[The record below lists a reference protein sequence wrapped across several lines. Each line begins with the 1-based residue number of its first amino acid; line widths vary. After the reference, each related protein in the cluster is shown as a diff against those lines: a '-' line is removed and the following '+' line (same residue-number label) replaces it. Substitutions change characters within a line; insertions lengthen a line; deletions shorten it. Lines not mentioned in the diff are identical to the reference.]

1 MEIIAFIFARGG
13 SKGLPGKNIKE
24 LNGKPLIG
32 WSIEQAK
39 QVKSINR
46 IIVST
51 DCNKIA
57 NVAKKYG
64 AEVPFIR
71 PKELAQDNSP
81 EWMAWRHA
89 LCYLKDREGHM
100 PDIMLSL
107 PTTAPLRRIIDIEN
121 CIKLYRK
128 GNTDVVITITK
139 AHRSPYFNMV
149 KEVKNGYV
157 DLVNKPNKR
166 IYRRQDS
173 PDVFDMTTVAY
184 VMNPKFVMHNE
195 SIFDGRVKAITVPI
209 ETSID
214 IDNSYD
220 FKIAKFFIN
229 NSGA

>member
-89 LCYLKDREGHM
+89 LCYLNDREGHM

-157 DLVNKPNKR
+157 DLVNKPNKK

>member
-157 DLVNKPNKR
+157 DLVNKPNKK